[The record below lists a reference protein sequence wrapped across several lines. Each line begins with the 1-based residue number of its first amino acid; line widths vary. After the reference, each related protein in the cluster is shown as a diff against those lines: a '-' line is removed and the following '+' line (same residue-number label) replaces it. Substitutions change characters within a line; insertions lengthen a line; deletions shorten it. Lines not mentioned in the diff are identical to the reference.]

1 MTDNMLL
8 QSLLITLV
16 AFFGYMHNWV
26 GSTMWNRPIVVSAL
40 TGLVL
45 GDLTTGIVTGAVLE
59 LSFMGAVPIGA
70 SNPPDSTSGAIIGTS
85 FVILSGQEVGAAVVL
100 AIPVA
105 TLVLMICNLCGM
117 FLIPA
122 AVHLADNY
130 AEKGDVDKV
139 DKIALFTSL
148 GYRIIQ
154 ALIVGIG
161 FYVGIPVIEQIIN
174 MIPQFILDGMNVAA
188 GILPAI
194 GIAMLAK
201 MIVSKELIP
210 FLFIGFLIAAY
221 LGVSVLGVA
230 LVGVCVAALVFIA
243 ENKKQKMEVYVDDN
257 EF

>member
-1 MTDNMLL
+1 MENMLL
-8 QSLLITLV
+8 QSILITLV
-16 AFFGYMHNWV
+16 ALFGYMHNWL

-45 GDLTTGIVTGAVLE
+45 GDLQTGIITGATLE

-70 SNPPDSTSGAIIGTS
+70 SNPPDSTSGAILGTS
-85 FVILSGQEVGAAVVL
+85 FVILSGQEIGAAVVL

-105 TLVLMICNLCGM
+105 TLVLMACNLCGM

-122 AVHLADNY
+122 AVHVADSY
-130 AEKGDVDKV
+130 AEQGDCKKV
-139 DKIALFTSL
+139 EKVALFTSL
-148 GYRIIQ
+148 GYRVLQ

-161 FYVGIPVIEQIIN
+161 FFAGIPVIERIIN

-201 MIVSKELIP
+201 MIVTKELSP
-210 FLFIGFLIAAY
+210 YLLLGFLIAAY
-221 LGVSVLGVA
+221 LTVPVFGVA
-230 LVGVCVAALVFIA
+230 LSGLVIAALFFF
-243 ENKKQKMEVYVDDN
+243 KDSRSQTQEVIEDDN